1 MITVGSV
8 IGSGI
13 FLKPLDIARSLPS
26 PAWIFGAW
34 VVIGVVCLCGA
45 LAYAELGAML
55 PEAGGMY
62 AFIREGWGRFPA
74 FLYGWCLML
83 VTSTGAVA
91 ALSIAFA
98 SSLATLVPLDANAQ
112 IAVAVAMIVTLALV
126 NHFGVR
132 WGALLQNLS
141 TSGQAPL
148 SARHRRRA
156 ASSSTARR
164 RRDAGAR
171 PRRDHCARRRRSG
184 AEPASS
190 PG

>member
-1 MITVGSV
+1 MAHAELRRELGATSAIMITVGSV

-34 VVIGVVCLCGA
+34 VAIGVVCLCGA

-83 VTSTGAVA
+83 VISTGAVA
-91 ALSIAFA
+91 ALVHR
-98 SSLATLVPLDANAQ
+98 LRQL
-112 IAVAVAMIVTLALV
+112 
-126 NHFGVR
+126 
-132 WGALLQNLS
+132 
-141 TSGQAPL
+141 
-148 SARHRRRA
+148 ARHAGAARAPTRRSRSRRR
-156 ASSSTARR
+156 
-164 RRDAGAR
+164 
-171 PRRDHCARRRRSG
+171 
-184 AEPASS
+184 
-190 PG
+190 